1 MLIIVN
7 WEIRTYQRCLNK
19 SACYI
24 VEIRTMAW
32 SETGHGGIYHNMQ
45 AHSSYLICPKT
56 SAKLIIPVG
65 IFVDVPTWGDS
76 WQYFPNMKL
85 MILAL
90 NGVFIDTKKHSFSLL
105 QKMHFNTLF
114 CIMRY
119 TSVSAFP
126 LRNSLL
132 ILNSFKLLLPLSV
145 FWNDVE
151 IKLHCKQFQI
161 VSF

>member
-1 MLIIVN
+1 MLYCWNKNHGMVWN
-7 WEIRTYQRCLNK
+7 RTWWNLPQYASSLVIPDMSKNQCQTN
-19 SACYI
+19 
-24 VEIRTMAW
+24 
-32 SETGHGGIYHNMQ
+32 
-45 AHSSYLICPKT
+45 HSCGNICKC
-56 SAKLIIPVG
+56 
-65 IFVDVPTWGDS
+65 DS